1 MDGIIVMDGYR
12 ILQYKEEYNE
22 ECVTMGNPEMVYQNH
37 KHYSVMVHDSALYRD
52 RGGLY
57 PQ

>member
-1 MDGIIVMDGYR
+1 MDGYR

-37 KHYSVMVHDSALYRD
+37 KYYSVMVHDSALYRD

-57 PQ
+57 QE